1 LQSNQALSGIVV
13 DTHTEVANWW
23 RIRDIRSVSSAE
35 SAILHNQAVLRDGI
49 DSLKTEIQTLQSTP
63 APLSNGDGKHNI
75 AVGESLESLKAD
87 IQQIQRKLQE
97 LSIAK
102 RYAGI
107 LVPYSNLLHI

>member
-1 LQSNQALSGIVV
+1 
-13 DTHTEVANWW
+13 
-23 RIRDIRSVSSAE
+23 
-35 SAILHNQAVLRDGI
+35 LHNQAVLRDGI
-49 DSLKTEIQTLQSTP
+49 DSLKTEIQTLQSAP
-63 APLSNGDGKHNI
+63 APLSSNGDGKHNI

-102 RYAGI
+102 RYVGM